1 MSLLL
6 KFGDL
11 FFLFI
16 ESVAE
21 VFDLLILI
29 IDLISEFE
37 QVLVVLGDLAL
48 ELFVLLLGLVKL
60 LLEFT
65 NELSLVLYFDNRSVD
80 FGLEHHLLLLVIKA
94 LSVNFN
100 ENLALGDNVVVANN
114 FLVHFN
120 SHFFKLILG
129 ILNSSL
135 ELTLFHVRCGHGFEL
150 LLEVLNF
157 LHDSVVESLSCC
169 FFTFFDLFVDPRV
182 IVDLTSA
189 LNVLESPFVVINPV
203 LFDFVSLEL
212 KGLSSTLDG
221 IDIFN

>member
-1 MSLLL
+1 MSLVL

-16 ESVAE
+16 ESVGK

-37 QVLVVLGDLAL
+37 QVLVVLGDLTL

-120 SHFFKLILG
+120 IFQSHQK
-129 ILNSSL
+129 
-135 ELTLFHVRCGHGFEL
+135 
-150 LLEVLNF
+150 
-157 LHDSVVESLSCC
+157 
-169 FFTFFDLFVDPRV
+169 
-182 IVDLTSA
+182 A
-189 LNVLESPFVVINPV
+189 INN
-203 LFDFVSLEL
+203 D
-212 KGLSSTLDG
+212 TR
-221 IDIFN
+221 